1 MWLLDV
7 VKAFE
12 VEGCRINPDWTRTV
26 SSIRSNRLSKL
37 DAQLV
42 KMTFQGSIYWC
53 WCERNG
59 YLLVL
64 A

>member
-7 VKAFE
+7 EKAFE
-12 VEGCRINPDWTRTV
+12 AEGCRINPDLTRTV

-42 KMTFQGSIYWC
+42 KMAFQASIYWS
-53 WCERNG
+53 WRERN
-59 YLLVL
+59 
-64 A
+64 